1 MISKVLYFDF
11 KGVILFVGS
20 ISLTNINEL
29 LTSVGLVL
37 NCSYLGYQF
46 YKYHKK
52 NKNDKF

>member
-1 MISKVLYFDF
+1 MLSKHMHIDF
-11 KGVILFVGS
+11 KGVILFIGS